1 MAEPRAEDHRAWRE
15 QLGSYALGHLDDDE
29 AASVRAHLQGCP
41 SCRRELDELVPVAR
55 RLSLASPETV
65 VAAPAPPA
73 ELGDRVVARVLGE
86 RRERR
91 SRRRGARLRLGG
103 AAAFAGAALAAVII
117 ALWPGDERGAPRV
130 TPTGEAVAF
139 RGLPAKMQARAT
151 LTPRA
156 WGTAIAM
163 DVEGVRPGLRCE
175 VWLNTRSGRRVPAG
189 SFRYVDRYDGSHV
202 VLASSLSRADAVS
215 VGLRAGRWTYTAPLS

>member
-15 QLGSYALGHLDDDE
+15 QLGSYSLGHLEDDE

-41 SCRRELDELVPVAR
+41 ACRRELDELVPVAR
-55 RLSLASPETV
+55 RLSQASPEAI

-73 ELGDRVVARVLGE
+73 ELGDRVVARVRGE
-86 RRERR
+86 RRRAAQPAP
-91 SRRRGARLRLGG
+91 GARLRLGG

-117 ALWPGDERGAPRV
+117 ALWPGDERGVPRV
-130 TPTGEAVAF
+130 TPAGEVVAF
-139 RGLPAKMQARAT
+139 RDLPAKVHARAT

-156 WGTAIAM
+156 WGTAIAV
-163 DVEGVRPGLRCE
+163 DVEGVRPGVRCE
-175 VWLNTRSGRRVPAG
+175 VWLATRSGRRVPAG